1 MKGSNMQNYD
11 RDIQSADYL
20 YMVCR
25 QNPLLVISTESGV
38 GKYKFSCIGFKHSRM
53 LLEFTL
59 MIDVEFEDS
68 QTIHEDIGDK
78 YYLTIDQ
85 YLNVYKKSACA

>member
-1 MKGSNMQNYD
+1 MQNYN

-20 YMVCR
+20 YMICR
-25 QNPLLVISTESGV
+25 QNPLLVISTESGL
-38 GKYKFSCIGFKHSRM
+38 GKYKFSCIGFKNSQM

-59 MIDVEFEDS
+59 MIDIEFEDS
-68 QTIHEDIGDK
+68 QTIHDDIGNK

-85 YLNVYKKSACA
+85 YLNAYKNSAYA